1 MCSGFSG
8 LVEIV
13 LFAGLMLP
21 QCHGMSVWPVLV
33 SFKGYAQFIRK
44 HCKIFKAAIQQRET
58 IIVDVKTTIK
68 YYNH

>member
-13 LFAGLMLP
+13 LFAGLILP
-21 QCHGMSVWPVLV
+21 QFHGMPVWPVLV
-33 SFKGYAQFIRK
+33 NFKGYAQLIRK
-44 HCKIFKAAIQQRET
+44 RCKMFKTAIQQRET